1 LRFAFNGTN
10 SKVYFYNG
18 QHTWAFDGFK
28 VDGSSISITTIPKYI
43 IINNQIDKIKDEIEA
58 LKVQIKE
65 EFNITPKDLKSTI
78 AQKEKDLNE
87 KLVEINEK
95 LEELE
100 TNNE

>member
-1 LRFAFNGTN
+1 MINQQTYKSNLEALAKLKNQK
-10 SKVYFYNG
+10 SKIEGNIE
-18 QHTWAFDGFK
+18 TR
-28 VDGSSISITTIPKYI
+28 
-43 IINNQIDKIKDEIEA
+43 NNQIDKIKDEIEA

-78 AQKEKDLNE
+78 AQKEQDLND

-100 TNNE
+100 ANNE

>member
-1 LRFAFNGTN
+1 MIDQQTYKSNIETLTKLKNQK
-10 SKVYFYNG
+10 SKIEGNIE
-18 QHTWAFDGFK
+18 TR
-28 VDGSSISITTIPKYI
+28 
-43 IINNQIDKIKDEIEA
+43 NNQIDKIKDEIEA

-78 AQKEKDLNE
+78 AQKEQDLND
-87 KLVEINEK
+87 KLVEINDK

>member
-1 LRFAFNGTN
+1 MINQQTYKSNLEALAKLKNQK
-10 SKVYFYNG
+10 SKIEGNIE
-18 QHTWAFDGFK
+18 TR
-28 VDGSSISITTIPKYI
+28 
-43 IINNQIDKIKDEIEA
+43 NNQIDKIKDEIEA

-78 AQKEKDLNE
+78 AQKEQDLNN
-87 KLVEINEK
+87 KLVEINDK

>member
-1 LRFAFNGTN
+1 MINQQTYKSNLETLAKLKNQK
-10 SKVYFYNG
+10 SKIEGNIE
-18 QHTWAFDGFK
+18 TR
-28 VDGSSISITTIPKYI
+28 
-43 IINNQIDKIKDEIEA
+43 NNQIDKIKDEIEA

-78 AQKEKDLNE
+78 AQKEQDLNN
-87 KLVEINEK
+87 KLVEINDK

>member
-1 LRFAFNGTN
+1 MIDQQTYKSNIETLTKLKNQK
-10 SKVYFYNG
+10 SKIEGNIE
-18 QHTWAFDGFK
+18 TR
-28 VDGSSISITTIPKYI
+28 
-43 IINNQIDKIKDEIEA
+43 NNQIDKIKDEIEA

-78 AQKEKDLNE
+78 AQKEKDFND
-87 KLVEINEK
+87 KLVEINQK

>member
-1 LRFAFNGTN
+1 MINQQTYKSNLETLTKLKNQK
-10 SKVYFYNG
+10 SKIEGNIE
-18 QHTWAFDGFK
+18 TR
-28 VDGSSISITTIPKYI
+28 
-43 IINNQIDKIKDEIEA
+43 NNQIDKIKDEIEA

-78 AQKEKDLNE
+78 AQKEQDLND

-100 TNNE
+100 ANNE

>member
-1 LRFAFNGTN
+1 MINQQTYKSNLEALAKLKNQK
-10 SKVYFYNG
+10 SKIEGNIE
-18 QHTWAFDGFK
+18 TR
-28 VDGSSISITTIPKYI
+28 
-43 IINNQIDKIKDEIEA
+43 NNQIDKIKDEIEA

-78 AQKEKDLNE
+78 AQKERDLND
-87 KLVEINEK
+87 KLIEINDK

>member
-1 LRFAFNGTN
+1 MINQQTYKSNLEAL
-10 SKVYFYNG
+10 SKLKNQKSKIEG
-18 QHTWAFDGFK
+18 NIETR
-28 VDGSSISITTIPKYI
+28 
-43 IINNQIDKIKDEIEA
+43 NNQIGKIKDEIDA

-78 AQKEKDLNE
+78 AQKEQDLND
-87 KLVEINEK
+87 KLVEINDK